1 LEDIFSIKQ
10 LSEQIGIHG
19 DTILYYEKI
28 GILPQIERNNRGH
41 RVYGL
46 KHKTRLDSIICLK
59 KAGMSLEEIKKYL
72 KLTISERNQMLLEHK
87 KKLEEQMTEVQRII
101 EIKLKST
108 QN

>member
-10 LSEQIGIHG
+10 LSEQIGING

-28 GILPQIERNNRGH
+28 GILPKIERNTRGH

-46 KHKTRLDSIICLK
+46 EHKTRLDLTICLK

-72 KLTISERNQMLLEHK
+72 QLTNLERNQMLLNHK
-87 KKLEEQMTEVQRII
+87 KKLEEQMKEVQRII
-101 EIKLKST
+101 EIKLKSM

>member
-1 LEDIFSIKQ
+1 MKK
-10 LSEQIGIHG
+10 LSEQTGIKA

-28 GILPQIERNNRGH
+28 GILPRIERNNRGH
-41 RVYGL
+41 RVYEL

-72 KLTISERNQMLLEHK
+72 KLTISERNQMLSDHK
-87 KKLEEQMTEVQRII
+87 KKLEEQMKEVQRII